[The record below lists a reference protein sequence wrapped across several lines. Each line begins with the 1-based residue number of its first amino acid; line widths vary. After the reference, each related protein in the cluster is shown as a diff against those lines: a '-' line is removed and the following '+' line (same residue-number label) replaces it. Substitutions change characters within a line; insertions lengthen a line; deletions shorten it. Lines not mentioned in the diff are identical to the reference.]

1 MVTRL
6 PLHDSHRAAGAVFGA
21 PCGIE
26 LPMTYGDPA
35 AEYAAVRQGVG
46 LIDRSDADVL
56 EVTGRDRATFLHAML
71 SNDIK
76 GLAAG
81 RGGGAALLDVHGKVQ
96 ALMTVWALE
105 DRLLLVLPA
114 GLAVKT
120 TEALDHYMFSEKAT
134 FRDATSEWSLLMLA
148 GPQAAALVRRLTGVE
163 PPTATWSHSLA
174 TLAGVEVRL
183 VRGAGETGEAE
194 VWVVS
199 TVAQGPGVWTAL
211 LAGGARPVGLTA
223 SESLRLETGTPRWGH
238 DVDATVLLPEIP
250 LEGLVSYTKGCYL
263 GQEVVVRIRDR
274 GHVNRHLRGLVV
286 EGEHVPAPGDAVLA
300 GDSEIGRVTSAAPS
314 FGLKRPL
321 ALGFVRRQHGEPG
334 TRVTIRSVGGPLA
347 ATVTTLPV
355 PR

>member
-6 PLHDSHRAAGAVFGA
+6 PLHESHQAAGAVFGA

-26 LPMTYGDPA
+26 LPLSYGDPA
-35 AEYAAVRQGVG
+35 AEYAAARQGVG
-46 LIDRSDADVL
+46 LIDRSDLDVL

-76 GLAAG
+76 GLVAG

-120 TEALDHYMFSEKAT
+120 TEALDHYLFSEKAT
-134 FRDATSEWSLLMLA
+134 LRDATGEWSLLMLA
-148 GPQAAALVRRLTGVE
+148 GPEAAALVRRLTGVE
-163 PPTATWSHSLA
+163 PPTGTWSHSVA
-174 TLAGVEVRL
+174 TLAGGEVRV
-183 VRGAGETGEAE
+183 VRGAAETGEAE
-194 VWVVS
+194 VWVASAV
-199 TVAQGPGVWTAL
+199 VHGPSVWAAL
-211 LAGGARPVGLTA
+211 LEGGARPVGLTA
-223 SESLRLETGTPRWGH
+223 SESLRVETGTPRWGH

-250 LEGLVSYTKGCYL
+250 LEGLVSYSKGCYL

-286 EGEHVPAPGDAVLA
+286 EGERVPAPGDAVLA
-300 GDSEIGRVTSAAPS
+300 GDSEIGRVTSGTWS

-321 ALGFVRRQHGEPG
+321 TLGFVRRQHGEPG
-334 TRVTIRSVGGPLA
+334 TRVTIRSSGELLA

>member
-6 PLHDSHRAAGAVFGA
+6 PLHESHRAAGAVFGA

-26 LPMTYGDPA
+26 LPLTYGDPA
-35 AEYAAVRQGVG
+35 GEYAAARQAVG

-81 RGGGAALLDVHGKVQ
+81 RGGGAALLDVHGKVL
-96 ALMTVWALE
+96 ALMTVWALD

-120 TEALDHYMFSEKAT
+120 TEALDHYLFSEKAT
-134 FRDATSEWSLLMLA
+134 FRDATGERSLLMLA
-148 GPQAAALVRRLTGVE
+148 GPESPALVRRLTGIE
-163 PPTATWSHSLA
+163 APADAWSHTVA
-174 TLAGVEVRL
+174 TLAGIEVRL
-183 VRGAGETGEAE
+183 VQGGGETGEAE
-194 VWVVS
+194 VWVAS
-199 TVAQGPGVWTAL
+199 AAADGARVWTAL
-211 LAGGARPVGLTA
+211 LEAGARPVGLTA
-223 SESLRLETGTPRWGH
+223 SESLRIETGTPRWGH

-250 LEGLVSYTKGCYL
+250 LESLVSYTKGCYL

-274 GHVNRHLRGLVV
+274 GHVNRHLRGLIV
-286 EGEHVPAPGDAVLA
+286 EGDRVPVPGDAVLA
-300 GDSEIGRVTSAAPS
+300 GDSEIGRVTSATS
-314 FGLKRPL
+314 SLGLKRPL
-321 ALGFVRRQHGEPG
+321 ALGFVRRQHAQAG
-334 TRVTIRSVGGPLA
+334 TPVAIRSGSERFA
-347 ATVTTLPV
+347 ATVTILPV